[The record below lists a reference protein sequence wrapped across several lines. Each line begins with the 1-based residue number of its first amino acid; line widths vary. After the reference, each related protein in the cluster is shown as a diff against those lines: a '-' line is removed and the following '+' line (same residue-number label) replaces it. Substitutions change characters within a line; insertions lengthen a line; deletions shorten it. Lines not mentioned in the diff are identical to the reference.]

1 MRSGATDLQENGA
14 RLGGTGRPLVRSVWG
29 KSGAVGETGPF
40 SERTLVLSA
49 SEAPI
54 AGREASRV
62 GSETTQTPCPKSA
75 LGRAAPVYN
84 LLARRQCDRVGPSAC
99 AARHTQCRTSPRSPW
114 FAPDSPLEGDGFEL
128 LVPLHE
134 SPGFSAHGERSLPDS
149 PLEREGFEPSVPLS
163 RHPSAHCSDTWCC
176 GVGLCFLGTALLL
189 CPGVRAAF
197 RVEHD
202 SPLERGKSIDD

>member
-114 FAPDSPLEGDGFEL
+114 FAPDSPLEGDGFE
-128 LVPLHE
+128 
-134 SPGFSAHGERSLPDS
+134 
-149 PLEREGFEPSVPLS
+149 PSVPRLRWS
-163 RHPSAHCSDTWCC
+163 SAHPGIKSGDQ
-176 GVGLCFLGTALLL
+176 GNFRPDQGIPLSTA
-189 CPGVRAAF
+189 
-197 RVEHD
+197 
-202 SPLERGKSIDD
+202 KSR

>member
-54 AGREASRV
+54 AGREASSV
-62 GSETTQTPCPKSA
+62 GSETTQTPCPKSTLA
-75 LGRAAPVYN
+75 ETPVYN

-114 FAPDSPLEGDGFEL
+114 FAPDSPLEED
-128 LVPLHE
+128 
-134 SPGFSAHGERSLPDS
+134 
-149 PLEREGFEPSVPLS
+149 GFEPSVP
-163 RHPSAHCSDTWCC
+163 
-176 GVGLCFLGTALLL
+176 GE
-189 CPGVRAAF
+189 RA
-197 RVEHD
+197 VVHGMD
-202 SPLERGKSIDD
+202 SPAQIIKPDRLTWPGSGGSSVPVQS